1 MSAEKQSA
9 DTLYYHFAQQLTKI
23 KIKEETTISY
33 LVCHME
39 KYHIVKENNREVARL
54 EKRKIRHESIYSLEA
69 ITEENGVEMIDGTTD
84 IAQEP
89 KQGMKLVQS

>member
-39 KYHIVKENNREVARL
+39 KYHKQEVWTI
-54 EKRKIRHESIYSLEA
+54 E
-69 ITEENGVEMIDGTTD
+69 EENERYETFETDNPQIDSKRTKT
-84 IAQEP
+84 III
-89 KQGMKLVQS
+89 